1 MQPIDDARA
10 TTLFDAYLQACYRV
24 STPSGWLP
32 LEIGR
37 PAPPALRRALT
48 RVSGGTAT
56 AALAFGVITAFN
68 PGSSACDDP
77 TNRAADAA
85 LHDALRGL
93 APGGLWRTRASA
105 ADGRWPEDGWLASG
119 LTTRLLDALAHR
131 FGQLGTLHAEDD
143 APIRLRL
150 AIPRPAALPP
160 HPHVDWQAVHP
171 RSNRALP

>member
-10 TTLFDAYLQACYRV
+10 TTLFDAYLRARYRV

-32 LEIGR
+32 LETGR
-37 PAPPALRRALT
+37 PVPLALRRALSG
-48 RVSGGTAT
+48 VSAETETVAT
-56 AALAFGVITAFN
+56 AFGVITAFN
-68 PGSSACDDP
+68 PGSSACDAP

-85 LHDALRGL
+85 LHEALRDS
-93 APGGLWRTRASA
+93 APGRLWRTRASA

-119 LTTRLLDALAHR
+119 LTTRVLDALACR

-150 AIPRPAALPP
+150 AIPMPAALPP
-160 HPHVDWQAVHP
+160 HPHVDWRVAHP
-171 RSNRALP
+171 RSNRSLP